1 MSKSERFL
9 LILALAVGCLAL
21 LMGRGNGLLSAAMAQ
36 AEAGTDKATDGGTEV
51 APAAGLIAYVSG
63 LQIMFDLL
71 ESDRYKP
78 AMEEMNAERDA
89 AIGAIQEEGMA
100 LQQEAQ
106 AIDPSDTE
114 AQQAIQQRFQE
125 LNTRFQTV
133 SQEWQERIVAA
144 QQQNFQEA
152 YEEVLASTEA
162 VAEAAGYDYVLLG
175 AEPDAD
181 LTEGL
186 SGNPAQEFMLRNVL
200 VAPKGT
206 DITADVRADLNLD

>member
-36 AEAGTDKATDGGTEV
+36 AEAGSDEATDATAV
-51 APAAGLIAYVSG
+51 APAAGPIAYVSG
-63 LQIMFDLL
+63 FQIMFDLL

-78 AMEEMNAERDA
+78 AMED
-89 AIGAIQEEGMA
+89 
-100 LQQEAQ
+100 LQAEAQ
-106 AIDPSDTE
+106 AAVAMFDEQMNDLRTEFEAIDQSD
-114 AQQAIQQRFQE
+114 ADAMAAIQQRAQE
-125 LNTRFQTV
+125 IQTERQRV
-133 SQEWQERIVAA
+133 DGEWRQRIVEA

-152 YEEVLASTEA
+152 YEEVLASAEA
-162 VAEAAGYDYVLLG
+162 IADAAGYDYVLLG

-181 LTEGL
+181 LNEGM
-186 SGNPAQEFMLRNVL
+186 SGNPAQELLLRTVL
-200 VAPKGT
+200 VAPDGT